1 MNKDDPAYQLL
12 AEMNSLDVRLYEY
25 IEELFDEQKGLIQS
39 YKSTQ
44 QIDGALETMRLITLT
59 SVEEEVAGKQL
70 KKKEV
75 KGK

>member
-25 IEELFDEQKGLIQS
+25 IEELFDKQKGLIQS

-44 QIDGALETMRLITLT
+44 QIDGALETMRLKTLT

>member
-25 IEELFDEQKGLIQS
+25 IEELFDKQKGLIQS